1 MRKLDRTK
9 VQIPKCLSKY
19 SHNIHEWGDRP
30 TPTCR
35 GILWNQL
42 NKFQNGLCVY
52 CETEISRGSTTGH
65 IEHFFDK
72 GDPKY
77 KHYTFYWNNLFG
89 CCTSNRHCGHFKNA
103 SLPGN
108 SRRSPDYLLLIKPDV
123 DDPEDYLQ
131 FTDKGYVQAKGF
143 KCSMQYARGEHTVV
157 ALNLNESSLK
167 NDREAQISRYKAQ
180 LLALN
185 ELIGTI
191 SDVQF
196 HCQYALIKQS
206 SEKESFRTAVKQ
218 ALF

>member
-9 VQIPKCLSKY
+9 VQIPKCLLKY
-19 SHNIHEWGDRP
+19 SHNIHKWGDKP
-30 TPTCR
+30 SKACT
-35 GILWNQL
+35 GFLWKQFHR
-42 NKFQNGLCVY
+42 FQDGFCVY
-52 CETEISRGSTTGH
+52 CETKISRKTGH

-72 GDPKY
+72 GDPQY
-77 KHYTFYWNNLFG
+77 KHYTFDWNNLFG

-103 SLPGN
+103 FLPGN
-108 SRRSPDYLLLIKPDV
+108 SRRLPNYRLLIKPDV
-123 DDPEDYLQ
+123 DDPEVSLQ
-131 FTDKGYVQAKGF
+131 FVSTGKVRVRRSNLIKFYLKGK
-143 KCSMQYARGEHTVV
+143 HTIK

-167 NDREAQISRYKAQ
+167 NDREAQINRYKAQ

-196 HCQYALIKQS
+196 HDQYALIKQS

>member
-9 VQIPKCLSKY
+9 VQIPKCLSKCL
-19 SHNIHEWGDRP
+19 HNIHEWGDRP
-30 TPTCR
+30 TRTCR
-35 GILWNQL
+35 GILWTQL
-42 NKFQNGLCVY
+42 NKFQNRLCVY
-52 CETEISRGSTTGH
+52 CETEISRGRTTGH

-72 GDPKY
+72 GDPQY
-77 KHYTFYWNNLFG
+77 KHYTFDWNNLFG

-108 SRRSPDYLLLIKPDV
+108 SRRLPNYRLLIKPDV
-123 DDPEDYLQ
+123 DDPEVSLQ
-131 FTDKGYVQAKGF
+131 FVSTGKVRVRRSNLIKFYLKGK
-143 KCSMQYARGEHTVV
+143 HTIK

-185 ELIGTI
+185 KLIGTI

-196 HCQYALIKQS
+196 HHQYELIKQS